1 MEHSYASVVAAQR
14 IVQAS
19 ALRNERHVLHKHLI
33 VLFVVVATDSL
44 SRQVLPTACA
54 FGVVFSLKKSQ
65 RRMRLPIG
73 VTFLAQIV

>member
-14 IVQAS
+14 FVQAS

-33 VLFVVVATDSL
+33 VLFAVVATDSL

-54 FGVVFSLKKSQ
+54 
-65 RRMRLPIG
+65 
-73 VTFLAQIV
+73 LAWI

>member
-14 IVQAS
+14 FVQTS

-33 VLFVVVATDSL
+33 VLFAVVATDSL

-54 FGVVFSLKKSQ
+54 
-65 RRMRLPIG
+65 
-73 VTFLAQIV
+73 LAWS